1 MSRRVWALGLAAAAF
16 LGAQAPAR
24 ADEPAGKPGGPVV
37 VLVGAGTYQDPAI
50 DPRPT
55 ADADAKAL
63 YDLFTDPKHLGV
75 PADRVKLL
83 LSAVDPKRPSEVATR
98 DNIVKAVEAATAA
111 AGKDDPLVLGF
122 FGRGAS
128 AGDKTVFFTP
138 NTVLKDRGKT
148 GLVFGPDLEKA
159 FKDVKGEKVLWMMDV
174 QYKGFKP
181 GEEKIAEPTLTDV
194 DALLFG
200 GEEKEESVRPQDRML
215 LLSGYISSESVADG
229 DLDLFAKTVADALKG
244 AADATPHHEGYE
256 PDGVVTTDELVR
268 YLEKEMP
275 DRARRLGK
283 TDKEKEA
290 QPLPIGGKTT
300 HFVLTHNPA
309 AYPQAAK
316 RLEAFAEKAGALPE
330 DAAKEGKA
338 FLARMPKLKAGQ
350 ELRRLYQKVAD
361 GTVTPE
367 AAAAERVALKAALKL
382 PPKDAQTYAKRV
394 GDATEIVTR
403 LYVKETNPGDLTAA
417 AVKGMYRRVEEPLP
431 PELEEKLKAAKGL
444 SPDQRAALLADA
456 RTRLG
461 RREDLDENKDA
472 DLSILMMMAH
482 LNDPY
487 TTYFDKETVRKAASQ
502 LRGRFPGVGIQ
513 IRRDAVRDALL
524 VVTPIKGSPA
534 YNAGIR
540 AGDLI
545 TKIVRSVDNEGKPLP
560 PDAPREISTKGM
572 KQDEAV
578 GVITG
583 KPGSPITLVIDRDGK
598 ELTFPLKRN
607 WVSVETVFGV
617 KRSGD
622 SDWEFML
629 DEKNKIGYI
638 RLGQFTQSTYA
649 DLKVAIEALKRQ
661 GMTGLVLDLRGNPG
675 GFLTSA
681 VNVSE
686 LFVGPQ
692 KIVTVK
698 PREGNGFRPTEV
710 HKGRKK
716 GEAGFELAVLVNG
729 GSASASEIVA
739 AAIRDHERGVIV
751 GDRSFGKG
759 SVQDVIPFDETEGEV
774 KLTIA
779 RYFPPSDRNIDKLAT
794 KGDPKEEW
802 GVKPD
807 AGFEVKLSREEE
819 TDLAT
824 LLHDLEIIPAE
835 GKDAKVVTEA
845 KDKQLKAAMDYLRGR
860 AEAGGQRKPKNGGSG
875 S

>member
-1 MSRRVWALGLAAAAF
+1 MSRRVWALGLLAAAF
-16 LGAQAPAR
+16 LGVNTPAR
-24 ADEPAGKPGGPVV
+24 ADEPAAKSSGPFV

-55 ADADAKAL
+55 ADADARAL
-63 YDLFTDPKHLGV
+63 YDVFTDPKHLGV

-111 AGKDDPLVLGF
+111 TGKDDPLILGF

-148 GLVFGPDLEKA
+148 GLVFGTDLEKA
-159 FKDVKGEKVLWMMDV
+159 FKDVKGEKVLLMMDV

-181 GEEKIAEPTLTDV
+181 GDEKIAEPNLQDV

-200 GEEKEESVRPQDRML
+200 SEDKEESVRPQDRLM
-215 LLSGYISSESVADG
+215 LLSGFISSESVAKG
-229 DLDLFAKTVADALKG
+229 GLDLFASTVVDALKG
-244 AADATPHHEGYE
+244 AADTTPYHEGYE
-256 PDGVVTTDELVR
+256 PDGVVTTDELVK
-268 YLEKEMP
+268 YLEKVMP
-275 DRARRLGK
+275 DEARKIGK

-300 HFVLTHNPA
+300 HFVLTHSPA
-309 AYPQAAK
+309 AYPQAAQ
-316 RLEAFAEKAGALPE
+316 RLEAFAAKAGGLPE
-330 DAAKEGKA
+330 DAAKEGRA
-338 FLARMPKLKAGQ
+338 FLARMPKLKANQ
-350 ELRRLYQKVAD
+350 ELRKLYQKVAD

-367 AAAAERVALKAALKL
+367 AAAAERVAQKAALKL
-382 PPKDAQTYAKRV
+382 APKDAQTYAKRV
-394 GDATEIVTR
+394 ADATEIVVR
-403 LYVKETNPGDLTAA
+403 MYVKEVNPGELAA
-417 AVKGMYRRVEEPLP
+417 AAIRGMYRRIEEPLP
-431 PELEEKLKAAKGL
+431 PELEEKLKGAKDL
-444 SPDQRAALLADA
+444 SPDARSALLADA
-456 RTRLG
+456 RARLG
-461 RREDLDENKDA
+461 KREDLDANKDA

-560 PDAPREISTKGM
+560 PDAPTEISTKGM

-598 ELTFPLKRN
+598 EMTFPLKRN

-617 KRSGD
+617 KRSGAD
-622 SDWEFML
+622 DWEFLL
-629 DEKNKIGYI
+629 DEQNKIGYV
-638 RLGQFTQSTYA
+638 RLGQFTQNTYQ
-649 DLKVAIEALKRQ
+649 DLKAAVEALKRQ

-675 GFLTSA
+675 GYLTSA
-681 VNVSE
+681 VGVSE
-686 LFVGPQ
+686 LFVGPE
-692 KIVTVK
+692 KVVTVK
-698 PREGNGFRPTEV
+698 PRPGSGIRPTEV
-710 HKGRKK
+710 HRGRKP
-716 GEAGFELAVLVNG
+716 GETGFDLAVLVNG

-759 SVQDVIPFDETEGEV
+759 SVQDVVPFDETEGEI

-779 RYFPPSDRNIDKLAT
+779 RYFPPSGRNIDKLAT
-794 KGDPKEEW
+794 KGEPGEEW

-807 AGFEVKLSREEE
+807 AGFEVKLSREED
-819 TDLAT
+819 TDLAL
-824 LLHDLEIIPAE
+824 LLHDLEVIPAE
-835 GKDAKVVTEA
+835 GKDAKVVAEA

-860 AEAGGQRKPKNGGSG
+860 AAETRKGGKKNGSG

>member
-1 MSRRVWALGLAAAAF
+1 MSRRVWAVGLVAAAF
-16 LGAQAPAR
+16 LGATAPAR
-24 ADEPAGKPGGPVV
+24 ADEPAAPPSGPFV
-37 VLVGAGTYQDPAI
+37 VLVGAGAYQDPAI

-55 ADADAKAL
+55 ADADAQAL
-63 YDLFTDPKHLGV
+63 YDVFADPNHLGV
-75 PADRVKLL
+75 PAARIKLL
-83 LSAVDPKRPSEVATR
+83 LSAVDPNRPSEVATR
-98 DNIVKAVEAATAA
+98 DNIVRAVEAATAA
-111 AGKDDPLVLGF
+111 TGKDDPLILGF

-138 NTVLKDRGKT
+138 DTVLKDRGKT
-148 GLVFGPDLEKA
+148 GLVFGTDLEKA
-159 FKDVKGEKVLWMMDV
+159 FKKVKGQKVLMMMDV

-181 GEEKIAEPTLTDV
+181 GEEKIAEPNLQDV

-200 GEEKEESVRPQDRML
+200 AEDKEESVRPQDRLL
-215 LLSGYISSESVADG
+215 LLSGYISSEAATKG
-229 DLDLFAKTVADALKG
+229 EHGLFAGTVVDALKG
-244 AADATPHHEGYE
+244 AADAPPYHEGYE
-256 PDGVVTTDELVR
+256 PDGVVTTDELVK
-268 YLEKEMP
+268 YLEKVMP
-275 DRARRLGK
+275 DQARQVGR

-300 HFVLTHNPA
+300 HFVLTRNPA

-316 RLEAFAEKAGALPE
+316 RLEAFAAKAGALPE

-338 FLARMPKLKAGQ
+338 FLARMPKLKANQ
-350 ELRRLYQKVAD
+350 ELRKLYQKVAD
-361 GTVTPE
+361 GAVTPE
-367 AAAAERVALKAALKL
+367 AAAAERVAMKAALKL
-382 PPKDAQTYAKRV
+382 APKDAQTYAKRIA
-394 GDATEIVTR
+394 DAADIVSR
-403 LYVKETNPGDLTAA
+403 LYVREVHPGELTAA
-417 AVKGMYRRVEEPLP
+417 AVRGMYRRVEEPLP
-431 PELEEKLKAAKGL
+431 PDLEEKLKAAKDL
-444 SPDQRAALLADA
+444 TPDQRAALLADA
-456 RTRLG
+456 RARLG
-461 RREDLDENKDA
+461 KREDLDGTKDA
-472 DLSILMMMAH
+472 DLGILMMLAS

-598 ELTFPLKRN
+598 EMTFPLKRN

-617 KRSGD
+617 RRAGAD
-622 SDWEFML
+622 DWEFML
-629 DEKNKIGYI
+629 DEQNKIGYV
-638 RLGQFTQSTYA
+638 RLNQFTQTTYQ
-649 DLKVAIEALKRQ
+649 DLKAAVEGLKRQ

-681 VNVSE
+681 VRVSE
-686 LFVGPQ
+686 LFVGPE

-698 PREGNGFRPTEV
+698 PRPGSGVRPTEV
-710 HKGRKK
+710 HRGSRP
-716 GEAGFELAVLVNG
+716 GETGFDLAVLVNG

-751 GDRSFGKG
+751 GDRTFGKG
-759 SVQDVIPFDETEGEV
+759 SVQDVVGFDETEGEI

-779 RYFPPSDRNIDKLAT
+779 RYFPPSGRNIDKLAT

-807 AGFEVKLSREEE
+807 PGFEVKLSREEE
-819 TDLAT
+819 ADLAV
-824 LLHDLEIIPAE
+824 LLHDLEVIPAD
-835 GKDAKVVTEA
+835 GKEAKVVTEA
-845 KDKQLKAAMDYLRGR
+845 KDKQLKAALDYLRGR
-860 AEAGGQRKPKNGGSG
+860 AAEGRKGGKKNGSG

>member
-1 MSRRVWALGLAAAAF
+1 MSRRVWAAGLLAAAF
-16 LGAQAPAR
+16 LGLQAPAR
-24 ADEPAGKPGGPVV
+24 ADEPAAKPSAGPFV
-37 VLVGAGTYQDPAI
+37 VLVGAGAYEDKAI

-55 ADADAKAL
+55 ADADAKTL
-63 YDLFTDPKHLGV
+63 YDVFTDPQYLGV

-98 DNIVKAVEAATAA
+98 DNIVKAVEAATSHT
-111 AGKDDPLVLGF
+111 GKDDPLVLGF

-128 AGDKTVFFTP
+128 SGDKTVFFTP
-138 NTVLKDRGKT
+138 NTVLKDRAKT
-148 GLVFGPDLEKA
+148 ALVFGSDLDDA
-159 FKDVKGEKVLWMMDV
+159 FKKVKGQKVFLMMDV

-181 GEEKIAEPTLTDV
+181 GDEKIAEPNLTDV

-200 GEEKEESVRPQDRML
+200 SEDKEESVRPQDRLM
-215 LLSGYISSESVADG
+215 LLSGFISSESVAKG
-229 DLDLFAKTVADALKG
+229 DKNLFAATVVDGLKG
-244 AADATPHHEGYE
+244 AADATAYHEGYE
-256 PDGVVTTDELVR
+256 PDGVVTTDELVK
-268 YLEKEMP
+268 YLEKVMP
-275 DRARRLGK
+275 DEARKLGK

-300 HFVLTHNPA
+300 HFVLTKNPA

-316 RLEAFAEKAGALPE
+316 RLEAFAAKAGELPE

-338 FLARMPKLKAGQ
+338 FLARMPKLKANQ
-350 ELRRLYQKVAD
+350 DLRKLYQKVAD
-361 GTVTPE
+361 GTLSPADMAGQRT
-367 AAAAERVALKAALKL
+367 ALKAALKVA
-382 PPKDAQTYAKRV
+382 PKDAQSYAKKV
-394 GDATEIVTR
+394 GDAAEIVNR
-403 LYVKETNPGDLTAA
+403 FYVKETNSGDLVASA
-417 AVKGMYRRVEEPLP
+417 IKGMYRRIEEPLP
-431 PELEEKLKAAKGL
+431 PELDEKLKGAKTL

-461 RREDLDENKDA
+461 RREDLDDNKDT
-472 DLSILMMMAH
+472 DLSILMMLAN

-534 YNAGIR
+534 YNGGIR

-545 TKIVRSVDNEGKPLP
+545 TKIIRSVDNEGKPLP
-560 PDAPREISTKGM
+560 PDAPTEISTKGM

-598 ELTFPLKRN
+598 EMRFDLKRN

-617 KRSGD
+617 KRVGAD
-622 SDWEFML
+622 DWDFML
-629 DEKNKIGYI
+629 DEKNKIGYV
-638 RLGQFTQSTYA
+638 RLNQFTQTTYQDLRKA
-649 DLKVAIEALKRQ
+649 IEDLKKQ

-686 LFVGPQ
+686 LFVGPE
-692 KIVTVK
+692 KIVSVK
-698 PREGNGFRPTEV
+698 PREGSGVRPAET
-710 HKGRKK
+710 HRGRRP
-716 GEAGFELAVLVNG
+716 GQTDFNLAVLVNG

-739 AAIRDHERGVIV
+739 ACIRDHGRGVIV

-759 SVQDVIPFDETEGEV
+759 SVQDVIPFDATEGEI

-779 RYFPPSDRNIDKLAT
+779 RYFPPLNGNIDKLAT

-807 AGFEVKLSREEE
+807 AGFEVKLPREEE
-819 TDLAT
+819 TEMAT
-824 LLHDLEIIPAE
+824 LLHDLEVIPAAE
-835 GKDAKVVTEA
+835 KDAKVVTEG
-845 KDKQLKAAMDYLRGR
+845 KDKQLQKAMEYLRGL
-860 AEAGGQRKPKNGGSG
+860 AAQGKAGKPAPKG
-875 S
+875 